1 MALTTRGCEQTIHP
15 SMSSVVQDD
24 MIKKKDGIEA
34 GGELVVITRKEEEVS
49 HKVVLIHRPLPPF
62 L

>member
-24 MIKKKDGIEA
+24 MTKEDEVPIDSGDLVDSTIKEA
-34 GGELVVITRKEEEVS
+34 ELSE
-49 HKVVLIHRPLPPF
+49 KVVLIPRPPPP
-62 L
+62 